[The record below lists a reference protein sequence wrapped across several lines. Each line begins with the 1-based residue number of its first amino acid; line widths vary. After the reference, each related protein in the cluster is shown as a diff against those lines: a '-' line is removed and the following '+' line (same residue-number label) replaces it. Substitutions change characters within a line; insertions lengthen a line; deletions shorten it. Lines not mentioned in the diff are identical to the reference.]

1 MRERQPELMILDI
14 NLPDGLG
21 WSVLDSMRVDR
32 RDTKMAV
39 IVATSDRMTRS
50 QLRECQ
56 VERHFAKPFDL
67 GQMMAT
73 VAELLP
79 MDRPCRQE
87 TEPVS

>member
-14 NLPDGLG
+14 NLSDGLG

-39 IVATSDRMTRS
+39 IVATSDKMTRS

-67 GQMMAT
+67 DQMMAT
-73 VAELLP
+73 VAESLP

-87 TEPVS
+87 TEPVR

>member
-39 IVATSDRMTRS
+39 IVCRIRQNDAFAT
-50 QLRECQ
+50 
-56 VERHFAKPFDL
+56 P
-67 GQMMAT
+67 
-73 VAELLP
+73 
-79 MDRPCRQE
+79 
-87 TEPVS
+87 

>member
-1 MRERQPELMILDI
+1 MRERQLELMILDI
-14 NLPDGLG
+14 NLSDGLG

-56 VERHFAKPFDL
+56 VERHLTKPFDL

-87 TEPVS
+87 TEPVR

>member
-87 TEPVS
+87 TEPVR

>member
-1 MRERQPELMILDI
+1 MRERQPELMILAI

-39 IVATSDRMTRS
+39 IVTTSDRMTRS

-79 MDRPCRQE
+79 TDRPCRQE
-87 TEPVS
+87 TEPVR